1 MKENLF
7 MSGHSHWATIKR
19 KKGAADAKKGKI
31 FTRLAREIVI
41 AAREGGGDPDMNVR
55 LSLAIDKAKAAN
67 MPKDSI
73 ERAIKRGT
81 GDGKEGETFEEILYE
96 GYAANGVALMIE
108 CVTENRNRTVA
119 EIRHILSRSGGGLGD
134 PGSVSWQFDR
144 VTYFS
149 IPVESADFDSIFEL
163 AVEAGADDVREDEG
177 FIEVIG
183 APSSFQDIA
192 DQFGKANIVPDE
204 SGIRYMPK
212 QEISLDTE
220 QTLKVMKTIDNL
232 EELDDVQN
240 IYSNLE
246 ISDEAVQAMEGD

>member
-1 MKENLF
+1 

-31 FTRLAREIVI
+31 FTRIAREIVI
-41 AAREGGGDPDMNVR
+41 AAREGGGDPNMNVR
-55 LSLAIDKAKAAN
+55 LGLAIDKAKAAN

-81 GDGKEGETFEEILYE
+81 GDDKDGVNFEEMLYE
-96 GYAANGVALMIE
+96 GYAPGGVALIIE

-119 EIRHILSRSGGGLGD
+119 ELRHTLSKAGGGLGD

-144 VTYFS
+144 LTYFALPS
-149 IPVESADFDSIFEL
+149 DRYDFDTIFEI
-163 AVEAGADDVREDEG
+163 AVEAGADDIQQDNDT
-177 FIEVIG
+177 IEIYA
-183 APSSFQDIA
+183 APSAFKTIA
-192 DQFGKANIVPDE
+192 DHLHKANVIPEE
-204 SGIRYMPK
+204 SGIRYVPK

-220 QTLKVMKTIDNL
+220 KTIKVMKTIEDI

-240 IYSNLE
+240 IYANLDITE
-246 ISDEAVQAMEGD
+246 DAIQAIENN

>member
-1 MKENLF
+1 

-41 AAREGGGDPDMNVR
+41 AAREGGGDADMNVR
-55 LSLAIDKAKAAN
+55 LALAIDKAKAAN

-81 GDGKEGETFEEILYE
+81 GEDKEGVSFEEILYE
-96 GYAANGVALMIE
+96 GYAPNGVALMIE

-119 EIRHILSRSGGGLGD
+119 ELRHILTKGGGSMGD

-144 VTYFS
+144 MAYFALAN
-149 IPVESADFDSIFEL
+149 EGNDFDQVFEIAL
-163 AVEAGADDVREDEG
+163 EAGADDIKQDEEL
-177 FIEVIG
+177 IEVFG
-183 APSSFQDIA
+183 APNCFQNIA
-192 DQFGKANIVPDE
+192 DHLNQAGIKPEE
-204 SGIRYMPK
+204 SGIRFLPK
-212 QEISLDTE
+212 QEISLDAE
-220 QTLKVMKTIDNL
+220 QTVRVMKVIENL

-240 IYSNLE
+240 IDSNLDITE
-246 ISDEAVQAMEGD
+246 EAIQMMENS